1 MKGMSRLL
9 WWLSSG
15 YRSAL
20 IKSAIGAIFAV
31 GLTVGIC
38 ALGNGA
44 RVAIQDQLMGGGDQ
58 LRVKPPSYSVGAID
72 LAGSVFP
79 ERKLDEAAVEKIQ
92 RIDGVAKVL
101 PEIWSRFPVSFRGK
115 IAGQRIYSDGALLG
129 VSAEGIGEDFAGE
142 WTWKEGNTVPVLA
155 PRALLMAYNGGF
167 APANGLP
174 KLKEKAVRGLKF
186 KIIAGQSTHR
196 KSQSG
201 RIPLQAEIVGVTS
214 YGGALAG
221 IVPIEVI
228 EHFEGALNNEKSG
241 TLSSVMVQVEPG
253 ADSETVMRN
262 LQKSGWAVESLDGAA
277 KQLATAIRT
286 VDLGV
291 RIGGGILAGAAL
303 FLLVQFYGVLLRER
317 TQDLRI
323 LRSMGAPKGVLA
335 SALVGEIAAASLIA
349 TLGGILLGILLGQMA
364 AVKSASFLADRLG
377 VELSIQATAPGGFLV
392 GLLVLAPIFVG
403 LAAIPSI
410 RRALSAELVT
420 E

>member
-20 IKSAIGAIFAV
+20 IKSAVGAIFAV

-58 LRVKPPSYSVGAID
+58 LRVKPPSYSIGAID
-72 LAGSVFP
+72 LAGSLLP
-79 ERKLDEAAVEKIQ
+79 ERKLDADA
-92 RIDGVAKVL
+92 VAKIAEVEGVDQVL
-101 PEIWSRFPVSFRGK
+101 PEIWSRFPVSFRGRL
-115 IAGQRIYSDGALLG
+115 AGQRLYSDGALLG
-129 VSAEGIGEDFAGE
+129 VSANGIGEDFTGK
-142 WTWKEGNTVPVLA
+142 WTWKEGDTVPVLA

-186 KIIAGQSTHR
+186 KIIAGQSTHKR
-196 KSQSG
+196 SQAG
-201 RIPLQAEIVGVTS
+201 RIRLQAEIVGVTS

-221 IVPIEVI
+221 IVPLEVI
-228 EHFEGALNNEKSG
+228 EHFESELDSEKAG
-241 TLSSVMVQVEPG
+241 TLSSVMVRVEPG
-253 ADSETVMRN
+253 ADSETVVRN
-262 LQKSGWAVESLDGAA
+262 LQKTGWAVESLDGAA

-291 RIGGGILAGAAL
+291 RIGGGILALSAL

-323 LRSMGAPKGVLA
+323 LRSMGAPKGMLA
-335 SALVGEIAAASLIA
+335 GALVGEIAVASVVA
-349 TLGGILLGILLGQMA
+349 TLGGILLGLLGGQIA
-364 AVKSASFLADRLG
+364 AAKCANLLADRLG
-377 VELSIQATAPGGFLV
+377 VELSIQAVAPGGFLV
-392 GLLVLAPIFVG
+392 GLLILAPIFVG
-403 LAAIPSI
+403 IAAIPAI
-410 RRALSAELVT
+410 RRALAAELVVD
-420 E
+420 